1 MAEELGFEPRRQF
14 PDLPVFKTGPF
25 NHLGIPPEWLG
36 GPCRTRTYDQPVM
49 SRMLWPTELRVQLA
63 KLVAGARLELATFRV
78 WTGCSSQL
86 SYPAVFTILQWS
98 GWQDL
103 NLRPLDPKSSALPS
117 CATSR
122 NISSHRELFFNK
134 MARPV
139 GIEPAT
145 FWSVVKRS
153 IQLSYGRIVFR
164 FLSSR
169 CSHQRSYI
177 IQQKDHLCKT
187 FFEFFSFFFIQMQN
201 SLINKGLV
209 PFSPSAFTPLLQD

>member
-1 MAEELGFEPRRQF
+1 
-14 PDLPVFKTGPF
+14 
-25 NHLGIPPEWLG
+25 
-36 GPCRTRTYDQPVM
+36 M

-122 NISSHRELFFNK
+122 KI
-134 MARPV
+134 MARPA
-139 GIEPAT
+139 GIEPTT

-153 IQLSYGRIVFR
+153 IQLSYGRIVFH

-187 FFEFFSFFFIQMQN
+187 FFEFFSFFLSFSAILQN
-201 SLINKGLV
+201 PLINKGLV
-209 PFSPSAFTPLLQD
+209 PFSLLTFVLFSIKIRCISFQPL

>member
-1 MAEELGFEPRRQF
+1 
-14 PDLPVFKTGPF
+14 
-25 NHLGIPPEWLG
+25 
-36 GPCRTRTYDQPVM
+36 M

-153 IQLSYGRIVFR
+153 IQLSYGRMLLYLEYVYYLTTCFLKMQGLFSNFIAVCRIFAFPSASS
-164 FLSSR
+164 FLSVR
-169 CSHQRSYI
+169 Y
-177 IQQKDHLCKT
+177 KT
-187 FFEFFSFFFIQMQN
+187 SFCFAF
-201 SLINKGLV
+201 LILQPIYK
-209 PFSPSAFTPLLQD
+209 SISALFH